1 MYLTQSLHRSLQ
13 QHPDQ
18 LATIFADRRR
28 TFGEHVSRVARVAGA
43 LRSLGVADGERVG
56 ILALNSDRYVEL
68 LAAVPWANGILN
80 PLNIRWSSAEIGYAL
95 TDSGT
100 TILCAD
106 DEFTGLLPAIRE
118 GQPQLRAVVHL
129 GDGPAP
135 SGTLGYED
143 LIDTADPVPDARRG
157 DDAVAGLFYTGGTTG
172 VPRGVMLSSAN
183 IVTSALG
190 AQSAYPLFARGG
202 RTLHAAPLFHIAAFA
217 VWAAQSIMG
226 GSHVVVPR
234 FGEEAVMTAIEEHAV
249 TSVLLVPTMIQM
261 LLDHPAVGS
270 HDLSSLRVLLYGGSP
285 VTESVLH
292 HAAGAFP
299 AAQLVQS
306 YGMTELAPVATVLT
320 PDDHRDARR
329 LRSAGRAAA
338 HSEIRIVDAG
348 GNEAGPGVAGEILVR
363 GGHVMRGY
371 WNRPEETAQA
381 LRGGWMHTG
390 DAGYLDADGYLF
402 VVDRLK
408 DMIISGGENVYSAE
422 VENALGQHP
431 AVAAAAVVGVPDPA
445 WGERVHAVIVR
456 RDGAAVTAA
465 EIRAHVRSLIAGYKA
480 PRSVEFVDALPLS
493 GAGKVV
499 KRALRERYR
508 KDDHHA

>member
-1 MYLTQSLHRSLQ
+1 
-13 QHPDQ
+13 
-18 LATIFADRRR
+18 
-28 TFGEHVSRVARVAGA
+28 
-43 LRSLGVADGERVG
+43 
-56 ILALNSDRYVEL
+56 
-68 LAAVPWANGILN
+68 
-80 PLNIRWSSAEIGYAL
+80 
-95 TDSGT
+95 
-100 TILCAD
+100 
-106 DEFTGLLPAIRE
+106 
-118 GQPQLRAVVHL
+118 
-129 GDGPAP
+129 
-135 SGTLGYED
+135 
-143 LIDTADPVPDARRG
+143 
-157 DDAVAGLFYTGGTTG
+157 
-172 VPRGVMLSSAN
+172 
-183 IVTSALG
+183 
-190 AQSAYPLFARGG
+190 
-202 RTLHAAPLFHIAAFA
+202 
-217 VWAAQSIMG
+217 
-226 GSHVVVPR
+226 
-234 FGEEAVMTAIEEHAV
+234 
-249 TSVLLVPTMIQM
+249 
-261 LLDHPAVGS
+261 
-270 HDLSSLRVLLYGGSP
+270 
-285 VTESVLH
+285 
-292 HAAGAFP
+292 
-299 AAQLVQS
+299 
-306 YGMTELAPVATVLT
+306 
-320 PDDHRDARR
+320 
-329 LRSAGRAAA
+329 
-338 HSEIRIVDAG
+338 
-348 GNEAGPGVAGEILVR
+348 VAGEILVR